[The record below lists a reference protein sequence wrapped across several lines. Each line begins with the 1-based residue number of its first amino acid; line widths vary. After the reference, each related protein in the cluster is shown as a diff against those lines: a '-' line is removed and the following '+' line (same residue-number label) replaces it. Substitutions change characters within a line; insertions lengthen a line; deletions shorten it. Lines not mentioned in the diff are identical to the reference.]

1 MKVYW
6 CCGYYSD
13 YAVKVTG
20 VARPRKPPFWEA
32 YMFCWAVKSG
42 EYHGDFYIERKAGR
56 LNITRNNF
64 RLVRPT
70 FGAWAAKNLTTFSN
84 QSLLVVPVPSKA
96 AIVGVETYASLKMAQ
111 QALKGTDYE
120 NCVLDGLRWTKK
132 LQKAHEGGPRK
143 RADLLPFLDVT
154 SDVDGKQ
161 IVLIDDLFTT
171 GGSLLACQDRL
182 NAAGATVLGTITCG
196 RTVYDTA
203 EPPFK
208 AREFELTDELSDYR
222 G

>member
-1 MKVYW
+1 
-6 CCGYYSD
+6 
-13 YAVKVTG
+13 
-20 VARPRKPPFWEA
+20 
-32 YMFCWAVKSG
+32 MFCWAVKSG

-64 RLVRPT
+64 QLVRPT
-70 FGAWAAKNLTTFSN
+70 FGAWAARMLPTFSD

-96 AIVGVETYASLKMAQ
+96 ALVGVETYASLEMAQ
-111 QALKGTDYE
+111 QAMRGTDYQ

-143 RADLLPFLDVT
+143 RADLLSLLEVT
-154 SDVDGKQ
+154 SNVNGKQ

-171 GGSLLACQDRL
+171 GGSLLACHDRL
-182 NAAGATVLGTITCG
+182 NAAGATVLGAITCG

-208 AREFELTDELSDYR
+208 AREFELKDELSDYR